1 MNHSILLLGSKIAEK
16 ILVAPKILSY
26 QKIISKTRMIY
37 LKNWMITSARNE
49 IFSFCCDFCSF
60 SSKVYW
66 FLSWKFVK
74 KFSKTAHFVLKWVI
88 LTTNGSKREQKFIK
102 IDYRKQ
108 KNWILILFIKNLF
121 KMNSERFPHFSWI
134 WHGRFITC
142 RDMSCTQNE
151 NHCWNS

>member
-16 ILVAPKILSY
+16 ILVAPKILLY

-37 LKNWMITSARNE
+37 LKNWMVTSARNE
-49 IFSFCCDFCSF
+49 IFSFCCDFVSF

-88 LTTNGSKREQKFIK
+88 LTTNGLKREQKFIK

-108 KNWILILFIKNLF
+108 KNWILISFIKNHPGNKCFAFLM
-121 KMNSERFPHFSWI
+121 KW
-134 WHGRFITC
+134 TC
-142 RDMSCTQNE
+142 SLDNVAFT
-151 NHCWNS
+151 